1 VLVPSRLDAIGSDSV
16 AAIEG
21 AAEPQNPVLE
31 RERLRDEVAE
41 FVDSQPD
48 DIAQL
53 VQGWLGQKSS

>member
-1 VLVPSRLDAIGSDSV
+1 
-16 AAIEG
+16 
-21 AAEPQNPVLE
+21 VLE